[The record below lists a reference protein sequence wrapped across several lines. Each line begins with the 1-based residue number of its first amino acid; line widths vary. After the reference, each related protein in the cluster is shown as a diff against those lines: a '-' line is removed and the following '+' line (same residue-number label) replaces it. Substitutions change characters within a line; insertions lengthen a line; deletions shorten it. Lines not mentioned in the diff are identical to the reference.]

1 MLDTWLRGDGMRRS
15 GIGGR
20 CRALL
25 AFGLTLTLAVAV
37 AACGSRS
44 AAPPPQQSAG
54 TYASA
59 QYHFRLTYPDGWTL
73 TTLPGGSTAIP
84 LSVQISHVGAQT
96 QGTLLSTFTLA
107 VIDTTSAAEATPVAQ
122 LKQQIAAAHSSLMPT
137 TLSGHPAYQDAPL
150 QEKSPDGSV
159 IGTRTDYY
167 LLAGRYE
174 YAITTETVSSDSG
187 SDTVLQTMLQS
198 FTLVPS

>member
-1 MLDTWLRGDGMRRS
+1 MRRA
-15 GIGGR
+15 GIGR
-20 CRALL
+20 RRASLL
-25 AFGLTLTLAVAV
+25 ACTLIGLALTL

-44 AAPPPQQSAG
+44 AVPPPQQSAG
-54 TYASA
+54 TYTSA
-59 QYHFRLTYPDGWTL
+59 QYHVRLTYPAGWTL

-122 LKQQIAAAHSSLMPT
+122 LKKQIAAAHSPLTPIA
-137 TLSGHPAYQDAPL
+137 LSGHPAYQDAPI
-150 QEKSPDGSV
+150 QEKAADGSV
-159 IGTRTDYY
+159 LGTRTDYY

-174 YAITTETVSSDSG
+174 YAITTDSVSSDSG
-187 SDTVLQTMLQS
+187 SDTVLQTMVQS
-198 FTLVPS
+198 FTLLPS

>member
-1 MLDTWLRGDGMRRS
+1 M
-15 GIGGR
+15 GGA
-20 CRALL
+20 ALL
-25 AFGLTLTLAVAV
+25 ALALAFALALTG
-37 AACGSRS
+37 CGSRS

-54 TYASA
+54 TYSSA
-59 QYHFRLTYPDGWTL
+59 QYHFRLTYPGGWTL

-84 LSVQISHVGAQT
+84 LAVQISHVGAQT

-107 VIDTTSAAEATPVAQ
+107 VIDTTSPAEATPLAQ
-122 LKQQIAAAHSSLMPT
+122 LKKQIAAAHSSLLPI

-174 YAITTETVSSDSG
+174 YAITTGTVASDSG
-187 SDTVLQTMLQS
+187 SDTVLQTMVQS
-198 FTLVPS
+198 FTLLPS